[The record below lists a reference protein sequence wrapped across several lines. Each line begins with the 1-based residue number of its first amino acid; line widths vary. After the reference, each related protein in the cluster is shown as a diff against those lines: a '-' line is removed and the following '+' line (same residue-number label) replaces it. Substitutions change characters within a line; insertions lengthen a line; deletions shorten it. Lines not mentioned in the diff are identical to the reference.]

1 MEIEENHRKERQ
13 KGAERK
19 SQLKCDFSDAK
30 ETRAAPLPVIGL
42 ALFPKNLSS
51 ALHLLL
57 PCSAPLPP
65 SLSRAELP
73 HAAVSWVFWSM
84 AKQEAECWWI
94 QQHVGSFYRD

>member
-1 MEIEENHRKERQ
+1 MEIEENHRKEQQ

-57 PCSAPLPP
+57 PCPP
-65 SLSRAELP
+65 SPSAELSSLMLLFP
-73 HAAVSWVFWSM
+73 GFFGAWQSRRQSVGGYSSM
-84 AKQEAECWWI
+84 WPAFTGI
-94 QQHVGSFYRD
+94 D